1 MPETF
6 PEIDYEE
13 LISSLEE
20 DLENNYLDKESNVL
34 IVRQKTEV
42 ICEAYGKAVYP
53 VIDYFYDSPALIM
66 DIKEYTVME
75 CKKICFEALDRLS
88 EEKFK
93 ALKDAVSL
101 VVEDLKDYT
110 KGSSKRNE
118 RKCKV
123 VFEEANNAPIMVYFD
138 DNDAGDKVEIINVND
153 LLGELNA
160 CQS

>member
-20 DLENNYLDKESNVL
+20 DLENDFISKDDNIF

-42 ICEAYGKAVYP
+42 FCEACGKAVRP
-53 VIDYFYDSPALIM
+53 VMDYFYNDLALIM

-75 CKKICFEALDRLS
+75 CKKLCFEAIERLS
-88 EEKFK
+88 DDKFK
-93 ALKDAVSL
+93 ALRDAINL
-101 VVEDLKDYT
+101 IIEDLKEYT

-123 VFEEANNAPIMVYFD
+123 VFEESNNAPFMVYFD
-138 DNDAGDKVEIINVND
+138 DNDADDRLEIISVSN
-153 LLGELNA
+153 LLMELNS
-160 CQS
+160 CQL